1 MVESEDRRHFRRSE
15 PMKATIPDSVVKK
28 NFLLYYKTFIDL
40 RKRNLDK
47 QAYAKL
53 LNNLGGVIP
62 SNVFDTNALV
72 ICDKPIMSEVFLAIF
87 AKHPKLLSYRVMTP
101 MDISDLYGG
110 RMQLKNLNMTEDE
123 TLYAVRDIDEDV
135 LCLHLSKFMQKDIT
149 LSVQNMT
156 SVMYSRFSEFG
167 KILPYKVSIVFFRG
181 SKTDLRESKFYG
193 LANFFSTRSN
203 GIILDLNQTKYANL
217 VPEVFCDDSGEM
229 LAGDP
234 PSAKDSEVQEQNTNS
249 SDRLNY

>member
-1 MVESEDRRHFRRSE
+1 MVESEDIRHFRRSE
-15 PMKATIPDSVVKK
+15 PMKAAIPDSAVKK

-53 LNNLGGVIP
+53 LNNLGGAIP
-62 SNVFDTNALV
+62 PNIFDTNVLV
-72 ICDKPIMSEVFLAIF
+72 VCDKPIMSEVFLSIF

-110 RMQLKNLNMTEDE
+110 RMQLRNLNMAEDE
-123 TLYAVRDIDEDV
+123 TLYAVRDLDEDV
-135 LCLHLSKFMQKDIT
+135 LCLHLSKFMQNDVT

-167 KILPYKVSIVFFRG
+167 KILPYKISIVFFQG
-181 SKTDLRESKFYG
+181 SKTDLCASKFYG
-193 LANFFSTRSN
+193 LANFFSTGSN
-203 GIILDLNQTKYANL
+203 GVTIDLNQYRYVNL
-217 VPEVFCDDSGEM
+217 VPKVFCVDSGES

-234 PSAKDSEVQEQNTNS
+234 PSEKDISVNQAQ